1 MTGPCME
8 MTATEFKAKCLKLI
22 DQVGESGEPIVIS
35 KHGRPVAR
43 LVPECKEKH
52 WLRLR
57 GRGTFAG
64 DPFAPVVAEAD
75 IDALQ

>member
-1 MTGPCME
+1 MTSHYME
-8 MTATEFKAKCLKLI
+8 ITATEFKAKCLKLI
-22 DQVGESGEPIVIS
+22 DRVGESGEPIVIS
-35 KHGRPVAR
+35 KHGRPIAR
-43 LVPECKEKH
+43 LVPESEEKP

-75 IDALQ
+75 IEALN

>member
-1 MTGPCME
+1 ME

-22 DQVGESGEPIVIS
+22 DRVGESGDLIVIS

-43 LVPECKEKH
+43 LVPECGEKP

-57 GRGTFAG
+57 GRGALVG
-64 DPFAPVVAEAD
+64 DPFVPVVAEEEVD
-75 IDALQ
+75 SLH

>member
-1 MTGPCME
+1 ME

-22 DQVGESGEPIVIS
+22 DRVGESGEPIVIS

-43 LVPECKEKH
+43 LVPECEEKP

-57 GRGTFAG
+57 GRGTLSG
-64 DPFAPVVAEAD
+64 DPFAPVVAEAE
-75 IDALQ
+75 IEALK